1 MAGTKHAKIKK
12 NDQVAVIAGRDRGR
26 RGRVL
31 EVDPGKGKVRVEGIG
46 MIKRHQKANPQAN
59 RGGGIVD
66 KESFIDISNVQL
78 IDPQSGKPTRTKYQ
92 IESDGSK
99 TRVASASGHSLEK

>member
-1 MAGTKHAKIKK
+1 VNPA
-12 NDQVAVIAGRDRGR
+12 
-26 RGRVL
+26 
-31 EVDPGKGKVRVEGIG
+31 KGKVRIEGIG

-78 IDPQSGKPTRTKYQ
+78 IDPQSGKPPRVKYQ
-92 IESDGSK
+92 VEGDGSK
-99 TRVASASGHSLEK
+99 IRVAATSGHSLEK

>member
-1 MAGTKHAKIKK
+1 
-12 NDQVAVIAGRDRGR
+12 
-26 RGRVL
+26 VL
-31 EVDPGKGKVRVEGIG
+31 EVDPGKGKVRIEGIG

-78 IDPQSGKPTRTKYQ
+78 IDPESGRPTRVKYHVEFEDAHGVEKRTLDREVRPKTK
-92 IESDGSK
+92 DLRR
-99 TRVASASGHSLEK
+99 T